1 MIGGWKA
8 AALALAVALLVGLGA
23 AGGAWLSSEQYTPQL
38 QEKSDKLATCT
49 AARDNVLALA
59 LVQEQGAQLGEL
71 MNQAEQRQAKA
82 AQAVATAQ
90 QQAGQHYA
98 AAQRL
103 QQERAEG
110 DPAAVAEALIDKEL
124 GL

>member
-1 MIGGWKA
+1 MPTFPWKA
-8 AALALAVALLVGLGA
+8 SVLALAAVLLVAIGA
-23 AGGAWLSSEQYTPQL
+23 AGGAWLSSEQYAPQL
-38 QEKSDKLATCT
+38 QERGDKLAACT
-49 AARDNVLALA
+49 AARDNVLALVA
-59 LVQEQGAQLGEL
+59 EQGAKLGEL
-71 MNQAEQRQAKA
+71 ANQAEQRQAKA
-82 AQAVATAQ
+82 AQAVAAAQ

-110 DPAAVAEALIDKEL
+110 DQCAAAEVVIDKEL